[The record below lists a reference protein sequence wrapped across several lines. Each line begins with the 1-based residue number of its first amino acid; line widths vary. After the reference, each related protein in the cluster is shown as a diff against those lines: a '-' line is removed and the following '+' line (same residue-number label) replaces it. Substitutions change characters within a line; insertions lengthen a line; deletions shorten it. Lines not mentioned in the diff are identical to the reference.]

1 VILIGVSPLTA
12 GPSRP
17 TLCSMKKKINYPA
30 QITFKSIFTHDARHH
45 QTIETILIEHGAA
58 GRISYRESKKSK
70 FISYTI
76 TAEFASESHLNEI
89 CAKISALQ
97 GFIML
102 F

>member
-1 VILIGVSPLTA
+1 LIA
-12 GPSRP
+12 GPPRLS
-17 TLCSMKKKINYPA
+17 LCCMKKNINYPA
-30 QITFKSIFTHDARHH
+30 QITVKSIFTHDAMHH
-45 QTIETILIEHGAA
+45 QIIETILMEHGAA
-58 GRISYRESKKSK
+58 GRITYRESKKSK